1 MTTIT
6 LTPDVFENDVFIY
19 TVGTDKYLRFYIL
32 NEDYNTSSG
41 SVGVHRVLCELIEQ
55 TDDGFVGYAL
65 PNIVGMSNKVF
76 GISSES
82 LELQGAVLT
91 SENMAFCT
99 MEYYDA

>member
-32 NEDYNTSSG
+32 NEDYDTSSG

-65 PNIVGMSNKVF
+65 PNIVGMSNRVF

>member
-1 MTTIT
+1 MTTIR
-6 LTPDVFENDVFIY
+6 LTPDAFENGVFIY
-19 TVGTDKYLRFYIL
+19 TVGTNKYLRFYIL
-32 NEDYNTSSG
+32 DEDYSTTSG

-55 TDDGFVGYAL
+55 TDDGFIGYAL

-82 LELQGAVLT
+82 LELQGAVLAFD
-91 SENMAFCT
+91 NMSFCI